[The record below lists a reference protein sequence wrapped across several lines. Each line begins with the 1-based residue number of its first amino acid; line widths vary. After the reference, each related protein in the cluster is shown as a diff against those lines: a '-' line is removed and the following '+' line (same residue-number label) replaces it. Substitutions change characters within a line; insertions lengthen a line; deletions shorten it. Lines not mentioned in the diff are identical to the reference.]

1 MNQYGAVIV
10 AAGMSKRMNQFK
22 QLMEVGGR
30 SFSDR
35 VITNFQRCGVKKIV
49 VVTGYQAD
57 QVEEALAPLGVEFVR
72 NEQYETSQMFDSA
85 KLGLARLEGNVKRV
99 FFTPVDIPFFL
110 EDTVRLEMTR
120 KEDLVYPICHN
131 RIGHP
136 VLFSGS
142 FIPKILSYSG
152 ERGLKGALDS
162 LSSQN
167 TCFLPVDDAGAVMDM
182 DTKEDLQYAIDRQ
195 NSRLM
200 RAEANVTL
208 VNSQGFF
215 GPETFDLMKEIE
227 ETHSVRKACEAA
239 GLSYSKGW
247 KIIHSAEAELGYRIL
262 TRRAGGKDGGSSVLT
277 ERGKELMELYEEL
290 SRRVERQAEQEFCNL
305 FSASSLFPESSRE
318 KKVRS

>member
-1 MNQYGAVIV
+1 MIQYGAVIV
-10 AAGMSKRMNQFK
+10 AAGMSRRMNQFK
-22 QLMEVGGR
+22 QLMEVDGH
-30 SFSDR
+30 SFAER
-35 VITNFQRCGVKKIV
+35 VVSNFKRCGVNKIV
-49 VVTGYQAD
+49 VVTGYQSKL
-57 QVEEALAPLGVEFVR
+57 VEEALFPLKVDFVR
-72 NEQYETSQMFDSA
+72 NENYQTSQMFDSA
-85 KLGLARLEGNVKRV
+85 KLGLAKLEGNVKRV

-142 FIPKILSYSG
+142 FIPRILAYSG

-162 LSSQN
+162 LSTQN

-182 DTKEDLQYAIDRQ
+182 DTREDLQYAIDRQ

-200 RAEANVTL
+200 RAEASVRL
-208 VNSQGFF
+208 VNSLGFF
-215 GPETFDLMKEIE
+215 GPETMALLKQID
-227 ETHSVRKACEAA
+227 ETHSVRRACESA

-247 KIIHSAEAELGYRIL
+247 QIIHSAEAELGYRIL
-262 TRRAGGKDGGSSVLT
+262 ARRAGGKDGGSSVLT
-277 ERGKELMELYEEL
+277 KRGKELMELYQEL
-290 SRRVERQAEQEFCNL
+290 SKRVERQAEQEFCNL

-318 KKVRS
+318 KKGSS

>member
-85 KLGLARLEGNVKRV
+85 KLGLARLAGNVKRV
-99 FFTPVDIPFFL
+99 FITPVDIPFFL

-200 RAEANVTL
+200 RAEANVML

-215 GPETFDLMKEIE
+215 GP
-227 ETHSVRKACEAA
+227 
-239 GLSYSKGW
+239 
-247 KIIHSAEAELGYRIL
+247 
-262 TRRAGGKDGGSSVLT
+262 
-277 ERGKELMELYEEL
+277 
-290 SRRVERQAEQEFCNL
+290 
-305 FSASSLFPESSRE
+305 
-318 KKVRS
+318 